1 MIWAAGCSDRG
12 RENLVGQDT
21 RTNPRHSVT
30 DLINSEQ
37 TLTEL
42 PVIPLVNT
50 ALGYGQGKEWQL
62 SIGS

>member
-1 MIWAAGCSDRG
+1 MD

-21 RTNPRHSVT
+21 RTHPKHPLT

-37 TLTEL
+37 TLGEL

-50 ALGYGQGKEWQL
+50 ALGHGQGEEWQL